1 MVVSNQIVKVSII
14 ETEKNPAI
22 PETKPVVN
30 IQENN
35 ISPVITEIPVKPNIT
50 QNTIRIGVVETP
62 IQVSIPTGV
71 KGDKGDTG
79 ESGSGINAEQI
90 QGIAIS
96 DTIPQENQV
105 LTYNGNQ
112 WVPSFLKDPSAID
125 LTSEDISRG
134 YAYLNPALGS
144 IGEKEYI
151 TITPEGGPQ
160 QEYGKD
166 YTVMNSDNNQ
176 YLILVWKSFTPV
188 VGILSP
194 VFPTEGMDDV
204 LEVGDKIFIEYNKE

>member
-1 MVVSNQIVKVSII
+1 LN
-14 ETEKNPAI
+14 
-22 PETKPVVN
+22 
-30 IQENN
+30 
-35 ISPVITEIPVKPNIT
+35 ITE
-50 QNTIRIGVVETP
+50 QNTELTLNSGIKGD
-62 IQVSIPTGV
+62 